1 MAITKYKVIQ
11 KNLEAVIN
19 YAKNGEKTEHGI
31 LVSGINCLPENA
43 YTEMML
49 VKKNFHKED
58 GRLGY
63 HFIQSFKG
71 KEVSA
76 EECNDIGMELANSL
90 WGDKY
95 QVLVCTHIDKDN
107 VHNHIILNSVSF
119 IDGGKY
125 HNSNVELAL
134 LRETNDDLCIKY
146 GLSVVETDKAN
157 IEDEIAES
165 RIANYNR
172 NSGKMEF
179 IKKVIRKIKEGM
191 LQEMYEETR
200 WMYTYAKKYKFQIVF
215 YIFLGVLTT
224 VMGLAS
230 SVGSKYLIDAVTG
243 QDSGNIALIALF
255 IVAMGLFSI
264 GINAITTM
272 ISARINIKVNNEI
285 QAEVYDKILVADW
298 ISMKEFHSGDLLNR
312 LNGDVNT
319 VASSILSWI
328 PSLITR
334 SAQFFGILAIIL
346 YYDPTMAV
354 IALGSAPVMLIV
366 SKTLMKKMRDYNK
379 KMRQVSS
386 EVMSFNEESFQNIQ
400 SVKAFDLVEFF
411 SNKLRNVQQN
421 YKNVYLDYN
430 KFSVYTSSFMSV
442 VGMFVAYA
450 CFGWG
455 VYRLWTGHITFGT
468 MTLFVQL
475 SSQLSSSFKSLVSL
489 VPSAISATTSAG
501 RIMEFFK
508 IKNEIKLDEKKV
520 RMIENNTQGKGL
532 SVELED
538 VNFSYNNT
546 KTVFKNANVVANP
559 GEIVA
564 LVGPS
569 GEGKTT
575 MIRLLLG
582 LINTKSGNASIRDI
596 NGVSCKISAVT
607 RRFFAYVP
615 QGNTIFSGTIADNMR
630 MVKPNATDEEIIEAL
645 KTACAYDFVKK
656 LPKGINSKVGERG
669 GGFSEGQAQRISIAR
684 ALLRKSPIL
693 LLDEATSALDVFT
706 ERQVLRNIMN
716 SGYERTCIVTTH
728 RPSVLTMCDR
738 VYRIDNGDVSD
749 IDEREVNRLIKDF

>member
-1 MAITKYKVIQ
+1 
-11 KNLEAVIN
+11 
-19 YAKNGEKTEHGI
+19 
-31 LVSGINCLPENA
+31 
-43 YTEMML
+43 
-49 VKKNFHKED
+49 
-58 GRLGY
+58 
-63 HFIQSFKG
+63 
-71 KEVSA
+71 
-76 EECNDIGMELANSL
+76 
-90 WGDKY
+90 
-95 QVLVCTHIDKDN
+95 
-107 VHNHIILNSVSF
+107 
-119 IDGGKY
+119 
-125 HNSNVELAL
+125 
-134 LRETNDDLCIKY
+134 
-146 GLSVVETDKAN
+146 
-157 IEDEIAES
+157 
-165 RIANYNR
+165 
-172 NSGKMEF
+172 MEF
-179 IKKVIRKIKEGM
+179 IKKLIKKIKDGM
-191 LQEMYEETR
+191 LQEMYEETK

-215 YIFLGVLTT
+215 YICLGIMTT
-224 VMGLAS
+224 LMGLAS

-243 QDSGNIALIALF
+243 QDKGNIALITVF
-255 IVAMGLFSI
+255 IIAMGFFSI
-264 GINAITTM
+264 GINAVTTM
-272 ISARINIKVNNEI
+272 ISAKINIKVNNEI

-334 SAQFFGILAIIL
+334 GVQFLGILAIIL

-354 IALGSAPVMLIV
+354 IALGSAPVMVIV

-411 SNKLRNVQQN
+411 SNRLRNVQQN
-421 YKNVYLDYN
+421 YKDVYLDYN

-508 IKNEIKLDEKKV
+508 IKNETKLDDEKV
-520 RMIENNTQGKGL
+520 RLIQNNTQGKGL

-538 VNFSYNNT
+538 VNFSYNST

-575 MIRLLLG
+575 MVRLLLG
-582 LINTKSGNASIRDI
+582 LINAKSGSAVIKDI
-596 NGVSCKISAVT
+596 NGISCKISSAT

-630 MVKPNATDEEIIEAL
+630 MVKPDASDDEIIDAL

-656 LPKGINSKVGERG
+656 LPQGINSKVGERG

-716 SGYERTCIVTTH
+716 SGYARTCIVTTH

-738 VYRIDNGDVSD
+738 VYRIDSGDVSD
-749 IDEREVNRLIKDF
+749 IDEKEVNRLIKDF

>member
-1 MAITKYKVIQ
+1 
-11 KNLEAVIN
+11 
-19 YAKNGEKTEHGI
+19 
-31 LVSGINCLPENA
+31 
-43 YTEMML
+43 
-49 VKKNFHKED
+49 
-58 GRLGY
+58 
-63 HFIQSFKG
+63 
-71 KEVSA
+71 
-76 EECNDIGMELANSL
+76 
-90 WGDKY
+90 
-95 QVLVCTHIDKDN
+95 
-107 VHNHIILNSVSF
+107 
-119 IDGGKY
+119 
-125 HNSNVELAL
+125 
-134 LRETNDDLCIKY
+134 
-146 GLSVVETDKAN
+146 
-157 IEDEIAES
+157 
-165 RIANYNR
+165 
-172 NSGKMEF
+172 MEF
-179 IKKVIRKIKEGM
+179 IKKVIRKIKDGM
-191 LQEMYEETR
+191 LQEMYEETK

-285 QAEVYDKILVADW
+285 QAEVFDKILVADW

-379 KMRQVSS
+379 RMRQVSS
-386 EVMSFNEESFQNIQ
+386 DVMSFNEESFQNIQ
-400 SVKAFDLVEFF
+400 SIKAFDLVGLF
-411 SNKLRNVQQN
+411 SKRLRDVQQN
-421 YKNVYLDYN
+421 YKDVFLDYN

-475 SSQLSSSFKSLVSL
+475 SGQLSSSFKSIVSL

-508 IKNEIKLDEKKV
+508 IKDESELEDDKAKL
-520 RMIENNTQGKGL
+520 IQNNTQGKGL
-532 SVELED
+532 SVVLDD
-538 VNFSYNNT
+538 VEFSYNKN
-546 KTVFKNANVVANP
+546 KTVFQHADIVANP

-596 NGVSCKISAVT
+596 NGVSCKISSAT

-615 QGNTIFSGTIADNMR
+615 QGNTIFSGTIAENMR
-630 MVKPNATDEEIIEAL
+630 MVKQDATDAEIVEAL
-645 KTACAYDFVKK
+645 KAACAYDFVNK
-656 LPKGINSKVGERG
+656 LPDGINSKVGERG
-669 GGFSEGQAQRISIAR
+669 SGFSEGQAQRLSIAR

-716 SGYERTCIVTTH
+716 MGYARTCIVTTH

-738 VYRIDNGDVSD
+738 VYKIDSGVVCD
-749 IDEREVNRLIKDF
+749 IDEKEVNMLIRDF

>member
-1 MAITKYKVIQ
+1 
-11 KNLEAVIN
+11 
-19 YAKNGEKTEHGI
+19 
-31 LVSGINCLPENA
+31 
-43 YTEMML
+43 
-49 VKKNFHKED
+49 
-58 GRLGY
+58 
-63 HFIQSFKG
+63 
-71 KEVSA
+71 
-76 EECNDIGMELANSL
+76 
-90 WGDKY
+90 
-95 QVLVCTHIDKDN
+95 
-107 VHNHIILNSVSF
+107 
-119 IDGGKY
+119 
-125 HNSNVELAL
+125 
-134 LRETNDDLCIKY
+134 
-146 GLSVVETDKAN
+146 
-157 IEDEIAES
+157 
-165 RIANYNR
+165 
-172 NSGKMEF
+172 MEF
-179 IKKVIRKIKEGM
+179 IKKVIRKIKDGM
-191 LQEMYEETR
+191 LQEMYEETK

-230 SVGSKYLIDAVTG
+230 SVGSKYLIDAVTC

-285 QAEVYDKILVADW
+285 QAEVFDKILVADW

-379 KMRQVSS
+379 RMRQVSS
-386 EVMSFNEESFQNIQ
+386 DVMSFNEESFQNIQ
-400 SVKAFDLVEFF
+400 SIKAFDLVGLF
-411 SNKLRNVQQN
+411 SKRLRDVQQN
-421 YKNVYLDYN
+421 YKDVFLDYN

-475 SSQLSSSFKSLVSL
+475 SGQLSSSFKSIVSL

-508 IKNEIKLDEKKV
+508 IKDESELEDDKAKL
-520 RMIENNTQGKGL
+520 IQNNTQGKGL
-532 SVELED
+532 SVVLDD
-538 VNFSYNNT
+538 VEFSYNEN
-546 KTVFKNANVVANP
+546 KTVFQHADIVANP

-596 NGVSCKISAVT
+596 NGVSCKISSAT

-615 QGNTIFSGTIADNMR
+615 QGNTIFSGTIAENMR
-630 MVKPNATDEEIIEAL
+630 MVKQDATDAEIVEAL
-645 KTACAYDFVKK
+645 KAACAYDFVNK
-656 LPKGINSKVGERG
+656 LPDGINSKVGERG
-669 GGFSEGQAQRISIAR
+669 SGFSEGQAQRLSIAR
-684 ALLRKSPIL
+684 ALIRKSPIL

-716 SGYERTCIVTTH
+716 MGYARTCIVTTH
-728 RPSVLTMCDR
+728 RPSVLTMCDK
-738 VYRIDNGDVSD
+738 VYKIDSGVVCD
-749 IDEREVNRLIKDF
+749 IDEKEVNMLIRDF

>member
-1 MAITKYKVIQ
+1 
-11 KNLEAVIN
+11 
-19 YAKNGEKTEHGI
+19 
-31 LVSGINCLPENA
+31 
-43 YTEMML
+43 
-49 VKKNFHKED
+49 
-58 GRLGY
+58 
-63 HFIQSFKG
+63 
-71 KEVSA
+71 
-76 EECNDIGMELANSL
+76 
-90 WGDKY
+90 
-95 QVLVCTHIDKDN
+95 
-107 VHNHIILNSVSF
+107 
-119 IDGGKY
+119 
-125 HNSNVELAL
+125 
-134 LRETNDDLCIKY
+134 
-146 GLSVVETDKAN
+146 
-157 IEDEIAES
+157 
-165 RIANYNR
+165 
-172 NSGKMEF
+172 MEF
-179 IKKVIRKIKEGM
+179 IKKIIRKIKDGM
-191 LQEMYEETR
+191 LQEMYEETK

-243 QDSGNIALIALF
+243 QASGNIALIALF

-285 QAEVYDKILVADW
+285 QAEVFDKILVADW

-379 KMRQVSS
+379 RMRQVSS
-386 EVMSFNEESFQNIQ
+386 DVMSFNEESFQNIQ
-400 SVKAFDLVEFF
+400 SIKAFDLVGLF
-411 SNKLRNVQQN
+411 SKRLRDVQQN
-421 YKNVYLDYN
+421 YKDVFLDYN

-475 SSQLSSSFKSLVSL
+475 SGQLSSSFKSIVSL

-508 IKNEIKLDEKKV
+508 IKDESELEDDKAKL
-520 RMIENNTQGKGL
+520 IQNNTQGKGL
-532 SVELED
+532 SVVLDD
-538 VNFSYNNT
+538 VEFSYNEN
-546 KTVFKNANVVANP
+546 KTVFQHADVVANP

-596 NGVSCKISAVT
+596 NGVSCKISSAT

-615 QGNTIFSGTIADNMR
+615 QGNTIFSGTIAENMR
-630 MVKPNATDEEIIEAL
+630 MVKQDATDAEIVEAL
-645 KTACAYDFVKK
+645 KAACAYDFVNK
-656 LPKGINSKVGERG
+656 LPDGINSKVGERG
-669 GGFSEGQAQRISIAR
+669 SGFSEGQAQRLSIAR

-716 SGYERTCIVTTH
+716 MGYARTCIVTTH
-728 RPSVLTMCDR
+728 RPSVLTMCDK
-738 VYRIDNGDVSD
+738 VYKIDSGVVCD
-749 IDEREVNRLIKDF
+749 IDEKEVNMLIRDF

>member
-1 MAITKYKVIQ
+1 
-11 KNLEAVIN
+11 
-19 YAKNGEKTEHGI
+19 
-31 LVSGINCLPENA
+31 
-43 YTEMML
+43 
-49 VKKNFHKED
+49 
-58 GRLGY
+58 
-63 HFIQSFKG
+63 
-71 KEVSA
+71 
-76 EECNDIGMELANSL
+76 
-90 WGDKY
+90 
-95 QVLVCTHIDKDN
+95 
-107 VHNHIILNSVSF
+107 
-119 IDGGKY
+119 
-125 HNSNVELAL
+125 
-134 LRETNDDLCIKY
+134 
-146 GLSVVETDKAN
+146 
-157 IEDEIAES
+157 
-165 RIANYNR
+165 
-172 NSGKMEF
+172 MEF
-179 IKKVIRKIKEGM
+179 IKKVIRKIKDGM
-191 LQEMYEETR
+191 LQEMYEETK

-285 QAEVYDKILVADW
+285 QAEVFDKILVADW

-379 KMRQVSS
+379 RMRQVSS
-386 EVMSFNEESFQNIQ
+386 DVMSFNEESFQNIQ
-400 SVKAFDLVEFF
+400 SIKAFDLVGLF
-411 SNKLRNVQQN
+411 SKRLRDVQQN
-421 YKNVYLDYN
+421 YKDVFLDYN

-475 SSQLSSSFKSLVSL
+475 SGQLSSSFKSIVSL

-508 IKNEIKLDEKKV
+508 IKDESELEDDKAKL
-520 RMIENNTQGKGL
+520 IQNNTQGKGL
-532 SVELED
+532 SVVLDD
-538 VNFSYNNT
+538 VEFSYNEN
-546 KTVFKNANVVANP
+546 KTVFQHADIVANP

-596 NGVSCKISAVT
+596 NGVSCKISSAT

-615 QGNTIFSGTIADNMR
+615 QGNTIFSGTIAENMR
-630 MVKPNATDEEIIEAL
+630 MVKQDATDAEIVEAL
-645 KTACAYDFVKK
+645 KAACAYDFVNK
-656 LPKGINSKVGERG
+656 LPDGINSKVGERG
-669 GGFSEGQAQRISIAR
+669 SGFSEGQAQRLSIAR
-684 ALLRKSPIL
+684 ALIRKSPIL

-716 SGYERTCIVTTH
+716 MGYARTCIVTTH
-728 RPSVLTMCDR
+728 RPSVLTMCDK
-738 VYRIDNGDVSD
+738 VYKIDSGVVCD
-749 IDEREVNRLIKDF
+749 IDEKEVNMLIRDF

>member
-1 MAITKYKVIQ
+1 
-11 KNLEAVIN
+11 
-19 YAKNGEKTEHGI
+19 
-31 LVSGINCLPENA
+31 
-43 YTEMML
+43 
-49 VKKNFHKED
+49 
-58 GRLGY
+58 
-63 HFIQSFKG
+63 
-71 KEVSA
+71 
-76 EECNDIGMELANSL
+76 
-90 WGDKY
+90 
-95 QVLVCTHIDKDN
+95 
-107 VHNHIILNSVSF
+107 
-119 IDGGKY
+119 
-125 HNSNVELAL
+125 
-134 LRETNDDLCIKY
+134 
-146 GLSVVETDKAN
+146 
-157 IEDEIAES
+157 
-165 RIANYNR
+165 
-172 NSGKMEF
+172 MEF
-179 IKKVIRKIKEGM
+179 IKKVIRKIKDGM
-191 LQEMYEETR
+191 LQEMYEETK

-285 QAEVYDKILVADW
+285 QAEVFDKILVADW

-379 KMRQVSS
+379 RMRQVSS
-386 EVMSFNEESFQNIQ
+386 DVMSFNEESFQNIQ
-400 SVKAFDLVEFF
+400 SIKAFDLVGLF
-411 SNKLRNVQQN
+411 SKRLRDVQQN
-421 YKNVYLDYN
+421 YKDVFLDYN

-475 SSQLSSSFKSLVSL
+475 SGQLSSSFKSIVSL

-508 IKNEIKLDEKKV
+508 IKDESELEDDKAKL
-520 RMIENNTQGKGL
+520 IQNNTQGKGL
-532 SVELED
+532 SVVLDD
-538 VNFSYNNT
+538 VEFSYNKN
-546 KTVFKNANVVANP
+546 KTVFQHADIVANP

-596 NGVSCKISAVT
+596 NGVSCKISSAT

-615 QGNTIFSGTIADNMR
+615 QGNTIFSGTIAENMR
-630 MVKPNATDEEIIEAL
+630 MVKQDATDAEIVEAL
-645 KTACAYDFVKK
+645 KAACAYDFVNR
-656 LPKGINSKVGERG
+656 LPDGINSKVGERG
-669 GGFSEGQAQRISIAR
+669 SGFSEGQAQRLSIAR

-716 SGYERTCIVTTH
+716 MGYARTCIVTTH
-728 RPSVLTMCDR
+728 RPSVLTMCDK
-738 VYRIDNGDVSD
+738 VYKIDSGVVCD
-749 IDEREVNRLIKDF
+749 IDEKEVNMLIRDF

>member
-1 MAITKYKVIQ
+1 
-11 KNLEAVIN
+11 
-19 YAKNGEKTEHGI
+19 
-31 LVSGINCLPENA
+31 
-43 YTEMML
+43 
-49 VKKNFHKED
+49 
-58 GRLGY
+58 
-63 HFIQSFKG
+63 
-71 KEVSA
+71 
-76 EECNDIGMELANSL
+76 
-90 WGDKY
+90 
-95 QVLVCTHIDKDN
+95 
-107 VHNHIILNSVSF
+107 
-119 IDGGKY
+119 
-125 HNSNVELAL
+125 
-134 LRETNDDLCIKY
+134 
-146 GLSVVETDKAN
+146 
-157 IEDEIAES
+157 
-165 RIANYNR
+165 
-172 NSGKMEF
+172 MEF
-179 IKKVIRKIKEGM
+179 IKKVIRKIKDGM
-191 LQEMYEETR
+191 LQEMYEETK

-285 QAEVYDKILVADW
+285 QAEVFDKILVADW

-379 KMRQVSS
+379 RMRQVSS
-386 EVMSFNEESFQNIQ
+386 DVMSFNEESFQNIQ
-400 SVKAFDLVEFF
+400 SIKAFDLVGLF
-411 SNKLRNVQQN
+411 SKRLRDVQQN
-421 YKNVYLDYN
+421 YKDVFLDYN

-475 SSQLSSSFKSLVSL
+475 SGQLSSSFKSIVSL

-508 IKNEIKLDEKKV
+508 IKDESELEDDKAKL
-520 RMIENNTQGKGL
+520 IQNNTQGKGL
-532 SVELED
+532 SVVLDD
-538 VNFSYNNT
+538 VEFSYNEN
-546 KTVFKNANVVANP
+546 KTVFQHADVVANP

-582 LINTKSGNASIRDI
+582 LINTKSGNASIQDI
-596 NGVSCKISAVT
+596 NGVSCKISSAT

-615 QGNTIFSGTIADNMR
+615 QGNTIFSGTIAENMR
-630 MVKPNATDEEIIEAL
+630 MVKQDATDAEIVEAL
-645 KTACAYDFVKK
+645 KAACAYDFVNR
-656 LPKGINSKVGERG
+656 LPDKINSKVGERG
-669 GGFSEGQAQRISIAR
+669 SGFSEGQAQRLSIAR

-716 SGYERTCIVTTH
+716 MGYARTCIVTTH
-728 RPSVLTMCDR
+728 RPSVLTMCDK
-738 VYRIDNGDVSD
+738 VYKIDSGVVCD
-749 IDEREVNRLIKDF
+749 IDEKEVNMLIRDF

>member
-1 MAITKYKVIQ
+1 
-11 KNLEAVIN
+11 
-19 YAKNGEKTEHGI
+19 
-31 LVSGINCLPENA
+31 
-43 YTEMML
+43 
-49 VKKNFHKED
+49 
-58 GRLGY
+58 
-63 HFIQSFKG
+63 
-71 KEVSA
+71 
-76 EECNDIGMELANSL
+76 
-90 WGDKY
+90 
-95 QVLVCTHIDKDN
+95 
-107 VHNHIILNSVSF
+107 
-119 IDGGKY
+119 
-125 HNSNVELAL
+125 
-134 LRETNDDLCIKY
+134 
-146 GLSVVETDKAN
+146 
-157 IEDEIAES
+157 
-165 RIANYNR
+165 
-172 NSGKMEF
+172 MEF
-179 IKKVIRKIKEGM
+179 IKKVIRKIKDGM
-191 LQEMYEETR
+191 LQEMYEETK

-285 QAEVYDKILVADW
+285 QAEVFDKILVADW

-379 KMRQVSS
+379 RMRQVSS
-386 EVMSFNEESFQNIQ
+386 DVMSFNEESFQNIQ
-400 SVKAFDLVEFF
+400 SIKAFDLVGLF
-411 SNKLRNVQQN
+411 SKRLRDVQQN
-421 YKNVYLDYN
+421 YKDVFLDYN

-475 SSQLSSSFKSLVSL
+475 SGQLSSSFKSIVSL

-508 IKNEIKLDEKKV
+508 IKDESDLEDDKAKL
-520 RMIENNTQGKGL
+520 IQNNTQGKGL
-532 SVELED
+532 SVVLDD
-538 VNFSYNNT
+538 VEFSYNEN
-546 KTVFKNANVVANP
+546 KTVFQHADVVANP

-596 NGVSCKISAVT
+596 NGVSCKISSAT

-615 QGNTIFSGTIADNMR
+615 QGNTIFSGTIAENMR
-630 MVKPNATDEEIIEAL
+630 MVKQDATDAEIVEAL
-645 KTACAYDFVKK
+645 KAACAYDFVNR
-656 LPKGINSKVGERG
+656 LPDGINSKVGERG
-669 GGFSEGQAQRISIAR
+669 SGFSEGQAQRLSIAR

-716 SGYERTCIVTTH
+716 MGYARTCIVTTH
-728 RPSVLTMCDR
+728 RPSVLTMCDK
-738 VYRIDNGDVSD
+738 VYKIDSGVVCD
-749 IDEREVNRLIKDF
+749 IDEKEVNMLIRDF

>member
-1 MAITKYKVIQ
+1 
-11 KNLEAVIN
+11 
-19 YAKNGEKTEHGI
+19 
-31 LVSGINCLPENA
+31 
-43 YTEMML
+43 
-49 VKKNFHKED
+49 
-58 GRLGY
+58 
-63 HFIQSFKG
+63 
-71 KEVSA
+71 
-76 EECNDIGMELANSL
+76 
-90 WGDKY
+90 
-95 QVLVCTHIDKDN
+95 
-107 VHNHIILNSVSF
+107 
-119 IDGGKY
+119 
-125 HNSNVELAL
+125 
-134 LRETNDDLCIKY
+134 
-146 GLSVVETDKAN
+146 
-157 IEDEIAES
+157 
-165 RIANYNR
+165 
-172 NSGKMEF
+172 MEF

-191 LQEMYEETR
+191 LQEMYEETK

-379 KMRQVSS
+379 RMRQVSS
-386 EVMSFNEESFQNIQ
+386 DVMSFNEESFQNIQ
-400 SVKAFDLVEFF
+400 SIKAFDLVGLF
-411 SNKLRNVQQN
+411 SKRLRDVQQN
-421 YKNVYLDYN
+421 YKDVFLDYN
-430 KFSVYTSSFMSV
+430 KFSVYTSSFMSI

-475 SSQLSSSFKSLVSL
+475 SGQLSSSFKSIVSL

-508 IKNEIKLDEKKV
+508 IKDESDLEDDKAKL
-520 RMIENNTQGKGL
+520 IQNNTQGKGL
-532 SVELED
+532 SVVLDD
-538 VNFSYNNT
+538 VEFSYNEN
-546 KTVFKNANVVANP
+546 KTVFQHADIVANP

-596 NGVSCKISAVT
+596 NGVSCKISSAT

-615 QGNTIFSGTIADNMR
+615 QGNTIFSGTIAENMR
-630 MVKPNATDEEIIEAL
+630 MVKQDATDTEIVEAL
-645 KTACAYDFVKK
+645 KAACAYDFVNK
-656 LPKGINSKVGERG
+656 LPDGINSKVGERG
-669 GGFSEGQAQRISIAR
+669 SGFSEGQAQRLSIAR
-684 ALLRKSPIL
+684 ALIRKSPIL

-716 SGYERTCIVTTH
+716 MGYARTCIVTTH
-728 RPSVLTMCDR
+728 RPSVLTMCDK
-738 VYRIDNGDVSD
+738 VYKIDSGVVCD
-749 IDEREVNRLIKDF
+749 IDEKEVNMLIRDF

>member
-1 MAITKYKVIQ
+1 
-11 KNLEAVIN
+11 
-19 YAKNGEKTEHGI
+19 
-31 LVSGINCLPENA
+31 
-43 YTEMML
+43 
-49 VKKNFHKED
+49 
-58 GRLGY
+58 
-63 HFIQSFKG
+63 
-71 KEVSA
+71 
-76 EECNDIGMELANSL
+76 
-90 WGDKY
+90 
-95 QVLVCTHIDKDN
+95 
-107 VHNHIILNSVSF
+107 
-119 IDGGKY
+119 
-125 HNSNVELAL
+125 
-134 LRETNDDLCIKY
+134 
-146 GLSVVETDKAN
+146 
-157 IEDEIAES
+157 
-165 RIANYNR
+165 
-172 NSGKMEF
+172 MEF
-179 IKKVIRKIKEGM
+179 IKKVIRKIKDGM
-191 LQEMYEETR
+191 LQEMYEETK

-285 QAEVYDKILVADW
+285 QAEVFDKILVADW

-379 KMRQVSS
+379 RMRQVSS
-386 EVMSFNEESFQNIQ
+386 DVMSFNEESFQNIQ
-400 SVKAFDLVEFF
+400 SIKAFDLVGLF
-411 SNKLRNVQQN
+411 SKRLRDVQQN
-421 YKNVYLDYN
+421 YKDVFLDYN

-475 SSQLSSSFKSLVSL
+475 SGQLSSSFKSIVSL

-508 IKNEIKLDEKKV
+508 IKDESELEDDKAKL
-520 RMIENNTQGKGL
+520 IQNNTQGKGL
-532 SVELED
+532 SVVLDD
-538 VNFSYNNT
+538 VEFSYNEN
-546 KTVFKNANVVANP
+546 KTVFQHADIVANP

-582 LINTKSGNASIRDI
+582 LINTKSGNASIKDI
-596 NGVSCKISAVT
+596 NGVSCKISAAT

-615 QGNTIFSGTIADNMR
+615 QGNTIFSGTIAENMR
-630 MVKPNATDEEIIEAL
+630 MVKQDATDAEIVEAL
-645 KTACAYDFVKK
+645 KAACAYDFVNR
-656 LPKGINSKVGERG
+656 LPDKINSKVGERG
-669 GGFSEGQAQRISIAR
+669 SGFSEGQAQRLSIAR

-716 SGYERTCIVTTH
+716 MGYARTCIVTTH
-728 RPSVLTMCDR
+728 RPSVLTMCDK
-738 VYRIDNGDVSD
+738 VYKIDSGVVCD
-749 IDEREVNRLIKDF
+749 IDEKEVNMLIRDF

>member
-1 MAITKYKVIQ
+1 
-11 KNLEAVIN
+11 
-19 YAKNGEKTEHGI
+19 
-31 LVSGINCLPENA
+31 
-43 YTEMML
+43 
-49 VKKNFHKED
+49 
-58 GRLGY
+58 
-63 HFIQSFKG
+63 
-71 KEVSA
+71 
-76 EECNDIGMELANSL
+76 
-90 WGDKY
+90 
-95 QVLVCTHIDKDN
+95 
-107 VHNHIILNSVSF
+107 
-119 IDGGKY
+119 
-125 HNSNVELAL
+125 
-134 LRETNDDLCIKY
+134 
-146 GLSVVETDKAN
+146 
-157 IEDEIAES
+157 
-165 RIANYNR
+165 
-172 NSGKMEF
+172 MEF

-191 LQEMYEETR
+191 LQEMYEETK

-379 KMRQVSS
+379 RMRQVSS
-386 EVMSFNEESFQNIQ
+386 DVMSFNEESFQNIQ
-400 SVKAFDLVEFF
+400 SIKAFDLVGLF
-411 SNKLRNVQQN
+411 SKRLRDVQQN
-421 YKNVYLDYN
+421 YKDVFLDYN

-475 SSQLSSSFKSLVSL
+475 SGQLSSSFKSIVSL

-508 IKNEIKLDEKKV
+508 IKDESELEDDKAKL
-520 RMIENNTQGKGL
+520 IQNNTQGKGL
-532 SVELED
+532 SVVLDD
-538 VNFSYNNT
+538 VEFSYNEN
-546 KTVFKNANVVANP
+546 KTVFQHADIVANP

-596 NGVSCKISAVT
+596 NGVSCKISSAT

-615 QGNTIFSGTIADNMR
+615 QGNTIFSGTIAENMR
-630 MVKPNATDEEIIEAL
+630 MVKQDATDAEIVEAL
-645 KTACAYDFVKK
+645 KAACAYDFVNK
-656 LPKGINSKVGERG
+656 LPDGINSKVGERG
-669 GGFSEGQAQRISIAR
+669 SGFSEGQAQRLSIAR
-684 ALLRKSPIL
+684 ALIRKSPIL

-716 SGYERTCIVTTH
+716 MGYARTCIVTTH
-728 RPSVLTMCDR
+728 RPSVLTMCDK
-738 VYRIDNGDVSD
+738 VYKIDSGVVCD
-749 IDEREVNRLIKDF
+749 IDEKEVNMLIRDF

>member
-1 MAITKYKVIQ
+1 
-11 KNLEAVIN
+11 
-19 YAKNGEKTEHGI
+19 
-31 LVSGINCLPENA
+31 
-43 YTEMML
+43 
-49 VKKNFHKED
+49 
-58 GRLGY
+58 
-63 HFIQSFKG
+63 
-71 KEVSA
+71 
-76 EECNDIGMELANSL
+76 
-90 WGDKY
+90 
-95 QVLVCTHIDKDN
+95 
-107 VHNHIILNSVSF
+107 
-119 IDGGKY
+119 
-125 HNSNVELAL
+125 
-134 LRETNDDLCIKY
+134 
-146 GLSVVETDKAN
+146 
-157 IEDEIAES
+157 
-165 RIANYNR
+165 
-172 NSGKMEF
+172 MEF
-179 IKKVIRKIKEGM
+179 IKNVIRKIKDGM
-191 LQEMYEETR
+191 LQEMYEETK

-379 KMRQVSS
+379 RMRQVSS
-386 EVMSFNEESFQNIQ
+386 DVMSFNEESFQNIQ
-400 SVKAFDLVEFF
+400 SIKAFDLVGLF
-411 SNKLRNVQQN
+411 SKRLRDVQQN
-421 YKNVYLDYN
+421 YKDVFLDYN
-430 KFSVYTSSFMSV
+430 KFSVYTSSFMS
-442 VGMFVAYA
+442 VAYA

-475 SSQLSSSFKSLVSL
+475 SGQLSSSFKSIVSL

-508 IKNEIKLDEKKV
+508 IKDESDLEDDKAKL
-520 RMIENNTQGKGL
+520 IQNNTQGKGL
-532 SVELED
+532 SVVLDD
-538 VNFSYNNT
+538 VEFSYN
-546 KTVFKNANVVANP
+546 
-559 GEIVA
+559 E
-564 LVGPS
+564 
-569 GEGKTT
+569 
-575 MIRLLLG
+575 
-582 LINTKSGNASIRDI
+582 NASIRDI
-596 NGVSCKISAVT
+596 NGISCKISAGT

-615 QGNTIFSGTIADNMR
+615 QGNTIFSGTIAENMR
-630 MVKPNATDEEIIEAL
+630 MVKQDATDAEIVEAL
-645 KTACAYDFVKK
+645 KAACAYDFVNR
-656 LPKGINSKVGERG
+656 LPDKINSKVGERG
-669 GGFSEGQAQRISIAR
+669 SGFSEGQAQRLSIAR

-716 SGYERTCIVTTH
+716 MGYARTCIVTTH
-728 RPSVLTMCDR
+728 RPSVLTMCDK
-738 VYRIDNGDVSD
+738 VYKIDSGVVCD
-749 IDEREVNRLIKDF
+749 IDEKEVNMLIRDF

>member
-1 MAITKYKVIQ
+1 
-11 KNLEAVIN
+11 
-19 YAKNGEKTEHGI
+19 
-31 LVSGINCLPENA
+31 
-43 YTEMML
+43 
-49 VKKNFHKED
+49 
-58 GRLGY
+58 
-63 HFIQSFKG
+63 
-71 KEVSA
+71 
-76 EECNDIGMELANSL
+76 
-90 WGDKY
+90 
-95 QVLVCTHIDKDN
+95 
-107 VHNHIILNSVSF
+107 
-119 IDGGKY
+119 
-125 HNSNVELAL
+125 
-134 LRETNDDLCIKY
+134 
-146 GLSVVETDKAN
+146 
-157 IEDEIAES
+157 
-165 RIANYNR
+165 
-172 NSGKMEF
+172 MEF
-179 IKKVIRKIKEGM
+179 IKKVIRKIKDGM
-191 LQEMYEETR
+191 LQEMYEETK

-285 QAEVYDKILVADW
+285 QAEVFDKILVADW

-379 KMRQVSS
+379 RMRQVSS
-386 EVMSFNEESFQNIQ
+386 DVMSFNEESFQNIQ
-400 SVKAFDLVEFF
+400 SIKAFDLVGLF
-411 SNKLRNVQQN
+411 SKRLRNVQQN
-421 YKNVYLDYN
+421 YKDVFLDYN

-475 SSQLSSSFKSLVSL
+475 SGQLSSSFKSIVSL

-508 IKNEIKLDEKKV
+508 IKDESELEDDKAKL
-520 RMIENNTQGKGL
+520 IQNNTQGKGL
-532 SVELED
+532 SVVLDD
-538 VNFSYNNT
+538 VEFSYNEN
-546 KTVFKNANVVANP
+546 KTVFQHADVVANP

-596 NGVSCKISAVT
+596 NGVSCKISSAT

-615 QGNTIFSGTIADNMR
+615 QGNTIFSGTIAENMR
-630 MVKPNATDEEIIEAL
+630 MVKQDATDAEIVEAL
-645 KTACAYDFVKK
+645 KAACAYDFVNR
-656 LPKGINSKVGERG
+656 LPDGINSKVGERG
-669 GGFSEGQAQRISIAR
+669 SGFSEGQAQRLSIAR

-716 SGYERTCIVTTH
+716 MGYARTCIVTTH
-728 RPSVLTMCDR
+728 RPSVLTMCDK
-738 VYRIDNGDVSD
+738 VYKIDSGVVCD
-749 IDEREVNRLIKDF
+749 IDEKEVNMLIRDF

>member
-1 MAITKYKVIQ
+1 MDVY
-11 KNLEAVIN
+11 
-19 YAKNGEKTEHGI
+19 
-31 LVSGINCLPENA
+31 
-43 YTEMML
+43 
-49 VKKNFHKED
+49 
-58 GRLGY
+58 
-63 HFIQSFKG
+63 
-71 KEVSA
+71 
-76 EECNDIGMELANSL
+76 
-90 WGDKY
+90 
-95 QVLVCTHIDKDN
+95 
-107 VHNHIILNSVSF
+107 
-119 IDGGKY
+119 
-125 HNSNVELAL
+125 
-134 LRETNDDLCIKY
+134 
-146 GLSVVETDKAN
+146 
-157 IEDEIAES
+157 
-165 RIANYNR
+165 
-172 NSGKMEF
+172 
-179 IKKVIRKIKEGM
+179 
-191 LQEMYEETR
+191 
-200 WMYTYAKKYKFQIVF
+200 YAKKYKFQIVF

-285 QAEVYDKILVADW
+285 QAEVFDKILVADW

-379 KMRQVSS
+379 RMRQVSS
-386 EVMSFNEESFQNIQ
+386 DVMSFNEESFQNIQ
-400 SVKAFDLVEFF
+400 SIKAFDLVGLF
-411 SNKLRNVQQN
+411 SKRLRDVQQN
-421 YKNVYLDYN
+421 YKDVFLDYN

-475 SSQLSSSFKSLVSL
+475 SGQLSSSFKSIVSL

-508 IKNEIKLDEKKV
+508 IKDESELEDDKAKL
-520 RMIENNTQGKGL
+520 IQNNTQGKGL
-532 SVELED
+532 SVVLDD
-538 VNFSYNNT
+538 VEFSYNEN
-546 KTVFKNANVVANP
+546 KTVFQHADIVANP

-596 NGVSCKISAVT
+596 NGVSCKISSAT

-615 QGNTIFSGTIADNMR
+615 QGNTIFSGTIAENMR
-630 MVKPNATDEEIIEAL
+630 MVKQDATDAEIVEAL
-645 KTACAYDFVKK
+645 KAACAYDFVNR
-656 LPKGINSKVGERG
+656 LPDGINSKVGERG
-669 GGFSEGQAQRISIAR
+669 SGFSEGQAQRLSIAR
-684 ALLRKSPIL
+684 ALIRKSPIL

-716 SGYERTCIVTTH
+716 MGYARTCIVTTH
-728 RPSVLTMCDR
+728 RPSVLTMCDK
-738 VYRIDNGDVSD
+738 VYKIDSGVVCD
-749 IDEREVNRLIKDF
+749 IDEKEVNMLIRDF

>member
-1 MAITKYKVIQ
+1 
-11 KNLEAVIN
+11 
-19 YAKNGEKTEHGI
+19 
-31 LVSGINCLPENA
+31 
-43 YTEMML
+43 
-49 VKKNFHKED
+49 
-58 GRLGY
+58 
-63 HFIQSFKG
+63 
-71 KEVSA
+71 
-76 EECNDIGMELANSL
+76 
-90 WGDKY
+90 
-95 QVLVCTHIDKDN
+95 
-107 VHNHIILNSVSF
+107 
-119 IDGGKY
+119 
-125 HNSNVELAL
+125 
-134 LRETNDDLCIKY
+134 
-146 GLSVVETDKAN
+146 
-157 IEDEIAES
+157 
-165 RIANYNR
+165 
-172 NSGKMEF
+172 MEF
-179 IKKVIRKIKEGM
+179 IKKVIRKIKDGM
-191 LQEMYEETR
+191 LQEMYEETK

-285 QAEVYDKILVADW
+285 QAEVFDKILVADW

-346 YYDPTMAV
+346 YYDPTMAA

-379 KMRQVSS
+379 RMRQVSS
-386 EVMSFNEESFQNIQ
+386 DVMSFNEESFQNIQ
-400 SVKAFDLVEFF
+400 SIKAFDLVGLF
-411 SNKLRNVQQN
+411 SKRLRDVQQN
-421 YKNVYLDYN
+421 YKDVFLDYN

-475 SSQLSSSFKSLVSL
+475 SGQLSSSFKSIVSL

-508 IKNEIKLDEKKV
+508 IKDESELEDDKAKL
-520 RMIENNTQGKGL
+520 IQNNTQGKGL
-532 SVELED
+532 SVVLDD
-538 VNFSYNNT
+538 VEFSYNEN
-546 KTVFKNANVVANP
+546 KTVFQHADIVANP

-596 NGVSCKISAVT
+596 NGVSCKISSAT

-615 QGNTIFSGTIADNMR
+615 QGNTIFSGTIAENMR
-630 MVKPNATDEEIIEAL
+630 MVKQDATDAEIVEAL
-645 KTACAYDFVKK
+645 KAACAYDFVNR
-656 LPKGINSKVGERG
+656 LPDGINSKVGERG
-669 GGFSEGQAQRISIAR
+669 SGFSEGQAQRLSIAR

-716 SGYERTCIVTTH
+716 MGYARTCIVTTH
-728 RPSVLTMCDR
+728 RPSVLTMCDK
-738 VYRIDNGDVSD
+738 VYKIDSGVVCD
-749 IDEREVNRLIKDF
+749 IDEKEVNMLIRDF

>member
-1 MAITKYKVIQ
+1 
-11 KNLEAVIN
+11 
-19 YAKNGEKTEHGI
+19 
-31 LVSGINCLPENA
+31 
-43 YTEMML
+43 
-49 VKKNFHKED
+49 
-58 GRLGY
+58 
-63 HFIQSFKG
+63 
-71 KEVSA
+71 
-76 EECNDIGMELANSL
+76 
-90 WGDKY
+90 
-95 QVLVCTHIDKDN
+95 
-107 VHNHIILNSVSF
+107 
-119 IDGGKY
+119 
-125 HNSNVELAL
+125 
-134 LRETNDDLCIKY
+134 
-146 GLSVVETDKAN
+146 
-157 IEDEIAES
+157 
-165 RIANYNR
+165 
-172 NSGKMEF
+172 MEF
-179 IKKVIRKIKEGM
+179 IKKVIRKIKDGM
-191 LQEMYEETR
+191 LQEMYEETK

-379 KMRQVSS
+379 RMRQVSS
-386 EVMSFNEESFQNIQ
+386 DVMSFNEESFQNIQ
-400 SVKAFDLVEFF
+400 SIKAFDLVGLF
-411 SNKLRNVQQN
+411 SKRLRDVQQN
-421 YKNVYLDYN
+421 YKDVFLDYN

-475 SSQLSSSFKSLVSL
+475 SGQLSSSFKSIVSL

-508 IKNEIKLDEKKV
+508 IKDESELEDDKAKL
-520 RMIENNTQGKGL
+520 IQNNTQGKGL
-532 SVELED
+532 SVVLDD
-538 VNFSYNNT
+538 VEFSYNKN
-546 KTVFKNANVVANP
+546 KTVFQHADIVANP

-596 NGVSCKISAVT
+596 NGVSCKISSAT

-615 QGNTIFSGTIADNMR
+615 QGNTIFSGTIAENMR
-630 MVKPNATDEEIIEAL
+630 MVKQDATDAEIVEAL
-645 KTACAYDFVKK
+645 KAACAYDFVNR
-656 LPKGINSKVGERG
+656 LPDGINSKVGERG
-669 GGFSEGQAQRISIAR
+669 SGFSEGQAQRLSIAR

-716 SGYERTCIVTTH
+716 MGYARTCIVTTH
-728 RPSVLTMCDR
+728 RPSVLTMCDK
-738 VYRIDNGDVSD
+738 VYKIDSGVVCD
-749 IDEREVNRLIKDF
+749 IDEKEVNMLIRDF

>member
-1 MAITKYKVIQ
+1 
-11 KNLEAVIN
+11 
-19 YAKNGEKTEHGI
+19 
-31 LVSGINCLPENA
+31 
-43 YTEMML
+43 
-49 VKKNFHKED
+49 
-58 GRLGY
+58 
-63 HFIQSFKG
+63 
-71 KEVSA
+71 
-76 EECNDIGMELANSL
+76 
-90 WGDKY
+90 
-95 QVLVCTHIDKDN
+95 
-107 VHNHIILNSVSF
+107 
-119 IDGGKY
+119 
-125 HNSNVELAL
+125 
-134 LRETNDDLCIKY
+134 
-146 GLSVVETDKAN
+146 
-157 IEDEIAES
+157 
-165 RIANYNR
+165 
-172 NSGKMEF
+172 MEF
-179 IKKVIRKIKEGM
+179 IKKLIKKIKDGM
-191 LQEMYEETR
+191 LQEMYEETK

-215 YIFLGVLTT
+215 YICLGIMTT
-224 VMGLAS
+224 LMGLAS

-243 QDSGNIALIALF
+243 QDTGNIALIAIF
-255 IVAMGLFSI
+255 IVSMGLFSI
-264 GINAITTM
+264 GINAVTTM

-334 SAQFFGILAIIL
+334 GVQFLGILAIIL

-354 IALGSAPVMLIV
+354 IALASAPVMVIV

-379 KMRQVSS
+379 RMREVSS

-411 SNKLRNVQQN
+411 SNRLRNVQQN
-421 YKNVYLDYN
+421 YKDVYLDYN

-508 IKNEIKLDEKKV
+508 IKNETKLDDEKV
-520 RMIENNTQGKGL
+520 RLIQNNTQGKGL

-538 VNFSYNNT
+538 VNFSYNST

-575 MIRLLLG
+575 MVRLLLG
-582 LINTKSGNASIRDI
+582 LINTKSGDAFIKDI
-596 NGVSCKISAVT
+596 NGIKCKISAST
-607 RRFFAYVP
+607 RRFFSYVP
-615 QGNTIFSGTIADNMR
+615 QGNTIFSGTIAENMR
-630 MVKPNATDEEIIEAL
+630 MVKQDATDAEIVEAL
-645 KTACAYDFVKK
+645 KAACAYDFVNR
-656 LPKGINSKVGERG
+656 LPDKINSKVGESG
-669 GGFSEGQAQRISIAR
+669 SGFSEGQAQRLSIAR

-716 SGYERTCIVTTH
+716 MGYARTCIVTTH
-728 RPSVLTMCDR
+728 RPSVLTMCDK
-738 VYRIDNGDVSD
+738 VYKIDSGVVCD
-749 IDEREVNRLIKDF
+749 IDEKEVNMLIRDF

>member
-1 MAITKYKVIQ
+1 
-11 KNLEAVIN
+11 
-19 YAKNGEKTEHGI
+19 
-31 LVSGINCLPENA
+31 
-43 YTEMML
+43 
-49 VKKNFHKED
+49 
-58 GRLGY
+58 
-63 HFIQSFKG
+63 
-71 KEVSA
+71 
-76 EECNDIGMELANSL
+76 
-90 WGDKY
+90 
-95 QVLVCTHIDKDN
+95 
-107 VHNHIILNSVSF
+107 
-119 IDGGKY
+119 
-125 HNSNVELAL
+125 
-134 LRETNDDLCIKY
+134 
-146 GLSVVETDKAN
+146 
-157 IEDEIAES
+157 
-165 RIANYNR
+165 
-172 NSGKMEF
+172 MEF
-179 IKKVIRKIKEGM
+179 IKKVIKKIKDGM
-191 LQEMYEETR
+191 LQEMYEETK

-215 YIFLGVLTT
+215 YICLGIMTT
-224 VMGLAS
+224 LMGLAS

-243 QDSGNIALIALF
+243 QDKGNIALIAVF
-255 IVAMGLFSI
+255 IIAMGLFSI
-264 GINAITTM
+264 GINAVTTM
-272 ISARINIKVNNEI
+272 ISAKINIKVNNEI

-334 SAQFFGILAIIL
+334 GVQFLGILAIIL
-346 YYDPTMAV
+346 YYDPTMAI
-354 IALGSAPVMLIV
+354 IALASAPVMVIV

-379 KMRQVSS
+379 RMREVSS

-411 SNKLRNVQQN
+411 SNRLRNVQQN
-421 YKNVYLDYN
+421 YKDVYLDYN

-508 IKNEIKLDEKKV
+508 IKNETKLDDEKV
-520 RMIENNTQGKGL
+520 RLIQNNTQGKGL

-538 VNFSYNNT
+538 VNFSYNST
-546 KTVFKNANVVANP
+546 KTVFKNANIVANP

-575 MIRLLLG
+575 MVRLLLG
-582 LINTKSGNASIRDI
+582 LINAKSGSAVIKDI
-596 NGVSCKISAVT
+596 NGISCKISSAT

-630 MVKPNATDEEIIEAL
+630 MVKPDASDDEIIDAL

-656 LPKGINSKVGERG
+656 LPQGINSKVGERG

-716 SGYERTCIVTTH
+716 SGYARTCIVTTH

-738 VYRIDNGDVSD
+738 VYRINSGDVSD
-749 IDEREVNRLIKDF
+749 IDEKDVNRLIKDF

>member
-1 MAITKYKVIQ
+1 
-11 KNLEAVIN
+11 
-19 YAKNGEKTEHGI
+19 
-31 LVSGINCLPENA
+31 
-43 YTEMML
+43 
-49 VKKNFHKED
+49 
-58 GRLGY
+58 
-63 HFIQSFKG
+63 
-71 KEVSA
+71 
-76 EECNDIGMELANSL
+76 
-90 WGDKY
+90 
-95 QVLVCTHIDKDN
+95 
-107 VHNHIILNSVSF
+107 
-119 IDGGKY
+119 
-125 HNSNVELAL
+125 
-134 LRETNDDLCIKY
+134 
-146 GLSVVETDKAN
+146 
-157 IEDEIAES
+157 
-165 RIANYNR
+165 
-172 NSGKMEF
+172 MEF

-191 LQEMYEETR
+191 LQEMYEETK

-285 QAEVYDKILVADW
+285 QAEVFDKILVADW

-354 IALGSAPVMLIV
+354 ITLGSAPVMLIV

-379 KMRQVSS
+379 RMRQVSS
-386 EVMSFNEESFQNIQ
+386 DVMSFNEESFQNIQ
-400 SVKAFDLVEFF
+400 SIKAFDLVGLF
-411 SNKLRNVQQN
+411 SKRLRDVQQN
-421 YKNVYLDYN
+421 YKDVFLDYN

-475 SSQLSSSFKSLVSL
+475 SGQLSSSFKSIVSL

-508 IKNEIKLDEKKV
+508 IKDESELEDDKAKL
-520 RMIENNTQGKGL
+520 IQNNTQGKGL
-532 SVELED
+532 SVVLDD
-538 VNFSYNNT
+538 VEFSYNEN
-546 KTVFKNANVVANP
+546 KTVFQHADIVANP

-596 NGVSCKISAVT
+596 NGVSCKISSAT

-615 QGNTIFSGTIADNMR
+615 QGNTIFSGTIAENMR
-630 MVKPNATDEEIIEAL
+630 MVKQDATDAEIVEAL
-645 KTACAYDFVKK
+645 KAACAYDFVNK
-656 LPKGINSKVGERG
+656 LPDGINSKVGERG
-669 GGFSEGQAQRISIAR
+669 SGFSEGQAQRLSIAR

-716 SGYERTCIVTTH
+716 MGYARTCIVTTH
-728 RPSVLTMCDR
+728 RPSVLTMCDK
-738 VYRIDNGDVSD
+738 VYKIDSGVVCD
-749 IDEREVNRLIKDF
+749 IDEKEVNMLIRDF

>member
-1 MAITKYKVIQ
+1 
-11 KNLEAVIN
+11 
-19 YAKNGEKTEHGI
+19 
-31 LVSGINCLPENA
+31 
-43 YTEMML
+43 
-49 VKKNFHKED
+49 
-58 GRLGY
+58 
-63 HFIQSFKG
+63 
-71 KEVSA
+71 
-76 EECNDIGMELANSL
+76 
-90 WGDKY
+90 
-95 QVLVCTHIDKDN
+95 
-107 VHNHIILNSVSF
+107 
-119 IDGGKY
+119 
-125 HNSNVELAL
+125 
-134 LRETNDDLCIKY
+134 
-146 GLSVVETDKAN
+146 
-157 IEDEIAES
+157 
-165 RIANYNR
+165 
-172 NSGKMEF
+172 MEF

-191 LQEMYEETR
+191 LQEMYEETK

-379 KMRQVSS
+379 RMRQVSS
-386 EVMSFNEESFQNIQ
+386 DVMSFNEESFQNIQ
-400 SVKAFDLVEFF
+400 SIKAFDLVGLF
-411 SNKLRNVQQN
+411 SKRLRDVQQN
-421 YKNVYLDYN
+421 YKDVFLDYN

-475 SSQLSSSFKSLVSL
+475 SGQLSSSFKSIVSL

-508 IKNEIKLDEKKV
+508 IKDESDLEDDKAKL
-520 RMIENNTQGKGL
+520 IQNNTQGKGL
-532 SVELED
+532 SVVLDD
-538 VNFSYNNT
+538 VEFSYNEN
-546 KTVFKNANVVANP
+546 KTVFQHADIVANP
-559 GEIVA
+559 GDIVA

-596 NGVSCKISAVT
+596 NGVSCKISSAT

-615 QGNTIFSGTIADNMR
+615 QGNTIFSGTIAENMR
-630 MVKPNATDEEIIEAL
+630 MVKQDATDAEIVEAL
-645 KTACAYDFVKK
+645 KAACAYDFVNK
-656 LPKGINSKVGERG
+656 LPDGINSKVGERG
-669 GGFSEGQAQRISIAR
+669 SGFSEGQAQRLSIAR

-716 SGYERTCIVTTH
+716 MGYARTCIVTTH
-728 RPSVLTMCDR
+728 RPSVLTMCDK
-738 VYRIDNGDVSD
+738 VYKIDSGVVCD
-749 IDEREVNRLIKDF
+749 IDEKEVNMLIRDF

>member
-1 MAITKYKVIQ
+1 
-11 KNLEAVIN
+11 
-19 YAKNGEKTEHGI
+19 
-31 LVSGINCLPENA
+31 
-43 YTEMML
+43 
-49 VKKNFHKED
+49 
-58 GRLGY
+58 
-63 HFIQSFKG
+63 
-71 KEVSA
+71 
-76 EECNDIGMELANSL
+76 
-90 WGDKY
+90 
-95 QVLVCTHIDKDN
+95 
-107 VHNHIILNSVSF
+107 
-119 IDGGKY
+119 
-125 HNSNVELAL
+125 
-134 LRETNDDLCIKY
+134 
-146 GLSVVETDKAN
+146 
-157 IEDEIAES
+157 
-165 RIANYNR
+165 
-172 NSGKMEF
+172 MEF
-179 IKKVIRKIKEGM
+179 IKKVIKKIKDGM
-191 LQEMYEETR
+191 LQEMYEETK

-215 YIFLGVLTT
+215 YICLGIMTT
-224 VMGLAS
+224 LMGLAS

-243 QDSGNIALIALF
+243 QDTGNIALIAIF
-255 IVAMGLFSI
+255 IVSMGLFSI
-264 GINAITTM
+264 GINAVTTM

-334 SAQFFGILAIIL
+334 GVQFLGILAIIL

-354 IALGSAPVMLIV
+354 IALGSAPVMVIV

-379 KMRQVSS
+379 RMREVSS

-411 SNKLRNVQQN
+411 SNRLRNVQQN
-421 YKNVYLDYN
+421 YKDVYLDYN

-475 SSQLSSSFKSLVSL
+475 SGQLSSSFKSLVSL

-508 IKNEIKLDEKKV
+508 IKNETKLDDEKV
-520 RMIENNTQGKGL
+520 RLIQNNTQGKGL

-538 VNFSYNNT
+538 VNFSYNST
-546 KTVFKNANVVANP
+546 KTVFKNANIVANP

-575 MIRLLLG
+575 MVRLLLG
-582 LINTKSGNASIRDI
+582 LINAKSGSAVIKDI
-596 NGVSCKISAVT
+596 NGISCKISSET

-630 MVKPNATDEEIIEAL
+630 MVKPDASDDEIIDAL

-656 LPKGINSKVGERG
+656 LPQGINSKVGERG

-716 SGYERTCIVTTH
+716 SGYARTCIVTTH

-738 VYRIDNGDVSD
+738 VYRIDSGDVSD
-749 IDEREVNRLIKDF
+749 IDEKEINRLIKDF

>member
-1 MAITKYKVIQ
+1 
-11 KNLEAVIN
+11 
-19 YAKNGEKTEHGI
+19 
-31 LVSGINCLPENA
+31 
-43 YTEMML
+43 
-49 VKKNFHKED
+49 
-58 GRLGY
+58 
-63 HFIQSFKG
+63 
-71 KEVSA
+71 
-76 EECNDIGMELANSL
+76 
-90 WGDKY
+90 
-95 QVLVCTHIDKDN
+95 
-107 VHNHIILNSVSF
+107 
-119 IDGGKY
+119 
-125 HNSNVELAL
+125 
-134 LRETNDDLCIKY
+134 
-146 GLSVVETDKAN
+146 
-157 IEDEIAES
+157 
-165 RIANYNR
+165 
-172 NSGKMEF
+172 MEF

-191 LQEMYEETR
+191 LQEMYEETK

-379 KMRQVSS
+379 RMRQVSS
-386 EVMSFNEESFQNIQ
+386 DVMSFNEESFQNIQ
-400 SVKAFDLVEFF
+400 SIKAFDLVGLF
-411 SNKLRNVQQN
+411 SKRLRDVQQN
-421 YKNVYLDYN
+421 YKDVFLDYN

-475 SSQLSSSFKSLVSL
+475 SGQLSSSFKSIVSL
-489 VPSAISATTSAG
+489 VPAAISATTSAG

-508 IKNEIKLDEKKV
+508 IKDESDLEDDKAKL
-520 RMIENNTQGKGL
+520 IQNNTQGKGL
-532 SVELED
+532 SVVLDD
-538 VNFSYNNT
+538 VEFSYNEN
-546 KTVFKNANVVANP
+546 KTVFKHADIVANP

-596 NGVSCKISAVT
+596 NGVSCKISSAT

-615 QGNTIFSGTIADNMR
+615 QGNTIFSGTIAENMR
-630 MVKPNATDEEIIEAL
+630 MVKQDATDAEIVEAL
-645 KTACAYDFVKK
+645 KAACAYDFVNK
-656 LPKGINSKVGERG
+656 LPDGINSKVGERG
-669 GGFSEGQAQRISIAR
+669 SGFSEGQAQRLSIAR

-716 SGYERTCIVTTH
+716 MGYARTCIVTTH
-728 RPSVLTMCDR
+728 RPSVLTMCDK
-738 VYRIDNGDVSD
+738 VYKIDSGVVCD
-749 IDEREVNRLIKDF
+749 IDEKEVNMLIRDF